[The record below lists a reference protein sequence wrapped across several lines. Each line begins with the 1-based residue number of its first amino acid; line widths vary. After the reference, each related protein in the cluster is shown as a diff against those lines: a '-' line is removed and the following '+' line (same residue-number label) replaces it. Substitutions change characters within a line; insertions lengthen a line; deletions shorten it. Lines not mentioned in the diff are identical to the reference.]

1 MGRHRHP
8 EEEVE
13 RAYFRPPPPPP
24 VVRSGST
31 RVATTELPLP
41 PLLSTKDEPEPGPE
55 YVWVWPGVP
64 DTVEAIG
71 QAVFYLSVSFFAGL
85 GVIYMFQYV
94 L

>member
-1 MGRHRHP
+1 MGRHNHP

-31 RVATTELPLP
+31 RVATAELPLP
-41 PLLSTKDEPEPGPE
+41 PLVVNKAGPEPTPE
-55 YVWVWPGVP
+55 YVWVWPTSR
-64 DTVEAIG
+64 DTVDAIG
-71 QAVFYLSVSFFAGL
+71 EAVFYLSIGFFGGL
-85 GVIYMFQYV
+85 GVIYLFQYV

>member
-31 RVATTELPLP
+31 RVATTEMPLP
-41 PLLSTKDEPEPGPE
+41 SVDEYLDSRPAKAP
-55 YVWVWPGVP
+55 WQWPSVR
-64 DTVEAIG
+64 DSVDAIG
-71 QAVFYLSVSFFAGL
+71 EAVFYLSVSFFAGL
-85 GVIYMFQYV
+85 GVIYVFQYV

>member
-31 RVATTELPLP
+31 RVATTELPL
-41 PLLSTKDEPEPGPE
+41 LAAEPEPGPE

-71 QAVFYLSVSFFAGL
+71 QAAFYLSVGFFGGL
-85 GVIYMFQYV
+85 GVIYVFQYV